1 MFTFL
6 RTVDKLSV
14 LSEVQALGEP
24 QRGCLSSKTL
34 WIELKLDTSVKSFD
48 LKKYRFRFSVMSEEI
63 TPLMN
68 QYFKIKSQYPDDI
81 LFFRMG
87 DFYEMFGEDAKAA
100 SKILGIAL
108 TSRGQI
114 KGEKIPLA
122 GIPYHAADRYL
133 AKLLRAGRKV
143 VVCEQVEDTK
153 LAKGIVKRD
162 VVEIITPGTVT
173 VDGVIEG
180 ASNNYLISLI
190 ADKQELGLAVIDLTT
205 GEFKVDQGEASKMI
219 EKIKVLNPVE
229 LVCPEVWQE
238 ERKKELG
245 LSDDNVTFTN
255 LEMWKFDHDFAQKI
269 LTEHFKVTSLDGFG
283 CQGLKLGIS
292 AAGAILAY
300 LKQTKKAFLSHI
312 NKISPWME
320 TEQMFLDRNTIRNL
334 ELLTA
339 MGTGQ
344 RANTLFSLLNKTRT
358 AMGARLLKSWIIQP
372 LLNVNRIIERQDAVE
387 ELFKNNDMSDS
398 LEEKIKRVGDL
409 ERLSGKIGYGK
420 ANPKDMIWLKDSLS
434 VMPDLKSILGDAKSE
449 LLNDARENIPD
460 TTELVG
466 LIERAITDE
475 PPFVLTDGGIIKSG
489 YSSDLDSLK
498 GQIKGSK
505 DWIAGLR
512 QQERKRTNIP
522 SLKVG
527 FNKVFGYFI
536 EVTKPHLSKVPPEYI
551 RKQTMVNAERF
562 VTQEL
567 KDKEAHILG
576 AEEKIFKLEYDLF
589 LDIRAKI
596 AEKTAQI
603 QRSAEVVAQL
613 DVLLSLKEIA
623 AKYNYV
629 RPQIDSSDEIAIE
642 EGRHPVIENIL
653 DAGTFVPN
661 DTKIDTESEQV
672 HIITGPN
679 MAGKSTYL
687 RQVGLIV
694 LLAQM
699 GSFVPARNARIG
711 VVDRIFTRVGAMDYL
726 VLGQSTFLVEMN
738 ETANILN
745 NATPK
750 SLILL
755 DEVGRGTSTFD
766 GLSIAWAVTEH
777 IHNNPKIGS
786 RTLFATHFHELTELA
801 KFLRRVKNYNVAVKE
816 WGDEVIFLRKIVP
829 GGCDDS
835 YGIQVARLAG
845 IPKQVLERAKEIL
858 AELENGE
865 VRQQRVPE
873 ALNQFGSG
881 QAKPKPVSYQLSIFS
896 PKDAQIAEELKKLDL
911 DKLTPIEALNK
922 LSELKKKAEEQ

>member
-1 MFTFL
+1 
-6 RTVDKLSV
+6 
-14 LSEVQALGEP
+14 
-24 QRGCLSSKTL
+24 
-34 WIELKLDTSVKSFD
+34 
-48 LKKYRFRFSVMSEEI
+48 
-63 TPLMN
+63 MN
-68 QYFKIKSQYPDDI
+68 QYFKIKSQYPDEI

-87 DFYEMFGEDAKAA
+87 DFYEMFGEDAKVA

-108 TSRGQI
+108 TSRGHI

-133 AKLLRAGRKV
+133 AKLLRAGKKV
-143 VVCEQVEDTK
+143 VVCEQVEDPK
-153 LAKGIVKRD
+153 SRSAGGIVKRD

-180 ASNNYLISLI
+180 TSNNYLVSLTG
-190 ADKQELGLAVIDLTT
+190 DKEKLGLAMIDLTT
-205 GEFKVDQGEASKMI
+205 GEFKVDQGEAGKI
-219 EKIKVLNPVE
+219 NEKIKVLNPAE
-229 LVCPEVWQE
+229 IICPEIWGE

-245 LSDDNVTFTN
+245 FSDENVTLTN
-255 LEMWKFDHDFAQKI
+255 LEMWKFDYDFALKI

-283 CQGLKLGIS
+283 CQDLKLGIS

-300 LKQTKKAFLSHI
+300 LKQTKKTFLSHI
-312 NKISPWME
+312 NKISPSIE
-320 TEQMFLDRNTIRNL
+320 GEEMFLDTNTIRNL

-339 MGTGQ
+339 MGTGE
-344 RANTLFSLLNKTRT
+344 RTNTLFSLVNKTKT
-358 AMGARLLKSWIIQP
+358 AMGARLLKSWIIAP
-372 LLNVNRIIERQDAVE
+372 LLNVNRITQRQDTIE
-387 ELFKNNDMSDS
+387 ELFKNHDLSDS
-398 LEEKIKRVGDL
+398 LEKKIKRIADL

-420 ANPKDMIWLKDSLS
+420 ANPKDLIWLKDSLS
-434 VMPDLKSILGDAKSE
+434 VIPDLRLILSDAKSD
-449 LLNDARENIPD
+449 LLNHINENLPD
-460 TTELVG
+460 TTGLVN
-466 LIERAITDE
+466 LTERSIVDE
-475 PPFVLTDGGIIKSG
+475 PPFILTEGGIIKSG
-489 YSSDLDSLK
+489 YSSELDSLK
-498 GQIKGSK
+498 SQIKGSK
-505 DWIAGLR
+505 DWIAGL
-512 QQERKRTNIP
+512 QAQERKRTGIP

-567 KDKEAHILG
+567 KEKEAHILG

-589 LDIRAKI
+589 LEIRSKI
-596 AEKTAQI
+596 AEKTADI
-603 QRSAEVVAQL
+603 QRTAQLVAQL
-613 DVLLSLKEIA
+613 DVMLSLKEVA

-629 RPQIDSSDEIAIE
+629 RPQIDSSDEIIIK

-653 DAGTFVPN
+653 DPGTFVPN
-661 DTKIDTESEQV
+661 DTKIDTPNEQI

-699 GSFVPARNARIG
+699 GSFVPAKKAKIG

-726 VLGQSTFLVEMN
+726 ALGQSTFLVEMN

-786 RTLFATHFHELTELA
+786 KTLFATHFHELTELA
-801 KFLRRVKNYNVAVKE
+801 KFLPRVRNYNVAVKE

-845 IPKQVLERAKEIL
+845 VPKQVLERAKEIL

-865 VRQQRVPE
+865 LRQQRVPE
-873 ALNQFGSG
+873 A
-881 QAKPKPVSYQLSIFS
+881 KPRPISYQLSIFS
-896 PKDAQIAEELKKLDL
+896 PKDTQIVEELKKLDL
-911 DKLTPIEALNK
+911 EKLTPIEALNK
-922 LSELKKKAEEQ
+922 LNELKKRAEEQ

>member
-1 MFTFL
+1 
-6 RTVDKLSV
+6 
-14 LSEVQALGEP
+14 
-24 QRGCLSSKTL
+24 
-34 WIELKLDTSVKSFD
+34 
-48 LKKYRFRFSVMSEEI
+48 
-63 TPLMN
+63 MN
-68 QYFKIKSQYPDDI
+68 QYFKIKNQYPDEI

-87 DFYEMFGEDAKAA
+87 DFYEMFGEDAKVA

-122 GIPYHAADRYL
+122 GIPHHAADRYL
-133 AKLLRAGRKV
+133 AKLLRAGKKV
-143 VVCEQVEDTK
+143 VVCEQVEDPK

-180 ASNNYLISLI
+180 ASNNYLVSLTG
-190 ADKQELGLAVIDLTT
+190 DKEKLGLAMVDLTT
-205 GEFKVDQGEASKMI
+205 GEFKIDQGDVSKII
-219 EKIKVLNPVE
+219 EKIKVLNPAE
-229 LVCPEVWQE
+229 IICPEIWGE

-245 LSDDNVTFTN
+245 FLDENVTLTN
-255 LEMWKFDHDFAQKI
+255 LEMWKFDYDFAQKI
-269 LTEHFKVTSLDGFG
+269 LIEHFKVTSLDGFG
-283 CQGLKLGIS
+283 CQDLKLGIS

-300 LKQTKKAFLSHI
+300 LKQTKKTFLSHI
-312 NKISPWME
+312 NKISPSIE
-320 TEQMFLDRNTIRNL
+320 GEQMFLDTNTIRNL

-339 MGTGQ
+339 MGTGE
-344 RANTLFSLLNKTRT
+344 RTNTLFSLLNKTKT
-358 AMGARLLKSWIIQP
+358 AMGARLLKSWIIAP
-372 LLNVNRIIERQDAVE
+372 ILNVNGITQRQDAVE
-387 ELFKNNDMSDS
+387 ELFKNYDLSDS
-398 LEEKIKRVGDL
+398 LEKKIKRIADL

-420 ANPKDMIWLKDSLS
+420 ANPKDLIWLKDSLS
-434 VMPDLKSILGDAKSE
+434 VIPDLRSILSDAKSD
-449 LLNDARENIPD
+449 LLNHIKDNLPD
-460 TTELVG
+460 TPELVN
-466 LIERAITDE
+466 LIQRSIVDE
-475 PPFVLTDGGIIKSG
+475 PPFILTEGGIIKSG

-505 DWIAGLR
+505 DWIAGLQ
-512 QQERKRTNIP
+512 QQERKRTGIP

-536 EVTKPHLSKVPPEYI
+536 EVTKPHLSKVPEEYI

-567 KDKEAHILG
+567 KEKEAHILG
-576 AEEKIFKLEYDLF
+576 AEEKIFKLEYELF
-589 LDIRAKI
+589 LDIRSKI
-596 AEKTAQI
+596 GERTAQI
-603 QRSAEVVAQL
+603 QRTAEMVAQL
-613 DVLLSLKEIA
+613 DVMLALKEVA
-623 AKYNYV
+623 EKYNYV
-629 RPQIDSSDEIAIE
+629 RPQIDSSDKIIIE

-653 DAGTFVPN
+653 DPGTFVPN
-661 DTKIDTESEQV
+661 DTKIDTPNEQI
-672 HIITGPN
+672 HIVTGPN

-699 GSFVPARNARIG
+699 GSFVPAKKAKIG

-726 VLGQSTFLVEMN
+726 ALGQSTFLVEMN

-786 RTLFATHFHELTELA
+786 KTLFATHFHELTELA
-801 KFLRRVKNYNVAVKE
+801 KFLPRVKNYNVAVKE

-845 IPKQVLERAKEIL
+845 VPKQVLERAKEIL
-858 AELENGE
+858 ADLENSE
-865 VRQQRVPE
+865 LSQQKLPE
-873 ALNQFGSG
+873 PLNHFGSG
-881 QAKPKPVSYQLSIFS
+881 QAKPYPDGRGKPKPVSYQLSIFS
-896 PKDAQIAEELKKLDL
+896 PKDTQITEELKKLDL
-911 DKLTPIEALNK
+911 EKLTPIEALNK
-922 LSELKKKAEEQ
+922 LSELKKKAEEK

>member
-1 MFTFL
+1 
-6 RTVDKLSV
+6 
-14 LSEVQALGEP
+14 
-24 QRGCLSSKTL
+24 
-34 WIELKLDTSVKSFD
+34 
-48 LKKYRFRFSVMSEEI
+48 
-63 TPLMN
+63 MN
-68 QYFKIKSQYPDDI
+68 QYFKIKSQYPDEI

-87 DFYEMFGEDAKAA
+87 DFYEMFGEDAKIA

-108 TSRGQI
+108 TSRGHI

-133 AKLLRAGRKV
+133 AKLLKAGKKV
-143 VVCEQVEDTK
+143 VVCEQVEDPK
-153 LAKGIVKRD
+153 FAKGIVKRD

-180 ASNNYLISLI
+180 ASNNYLVSLTG
-190 ADKQELGLAVIDLTT
+190 DEEKLGFAMIDLTT
-205 GEFKVDQGEASKMI
+205 GEFKVDQGERSKII
-219 EKIKVLNPVE
+219 EKIKVLNPAE
-229 LVCPEVWQE
+229 ILCPETWAE
-238 ERKKELG
+238 EKKKELRF
-245 LSDDNVTFTN
+245 LNENVTLTN
-255 LEMWKFDHDFAQKI
+255 LETWKFDCDFAQKI

-283 CQGLKLGIS
+283 CSSGSVGQDLKLGIS

-300 LKQTKKAFLSHI
+300 LKQTKKISLSHI
-312 NKISPWME
+312 NKILPSIE
-320 TEQMFLDRNTIRNL
+320 GEQMFLDTNTIRNL

-339 MGTGQ
+339 MGTGEKT
-344 RANTLFSLLNKTRT
+344 NTLFSLLNKTKT
-358 AMGARLLKSWIIQP
+358 AMGSRLLKNWIIRP
-372 LLNVNRIIERQDAVE
+372 LLHVDKIKERQDAIE
-387 ELFKNNDMSDS
+387 ELFKNHDLSFS
-398 LEEKIKRVGDL
+398 LEKKINKIADL

-420 ANPKDMIWLKDSLS
+420 ANPKDLIWLKDSLS
-434 VMPDLKSILGDAKSE
+434 VIPDLRSILSDVKSD
-449 LLNDARENIPD
+449 LLNRTRENLPD
-460 TTELVG
+460 TNELVN
-466 LIERAITDE
+466 LIKNSIVDD
-475 PPFVLTDGGIIKSG
+475 PPFILTEGGIIKPG
-489 YSSDLDSLK
+489 YSLELDSLNS
-498 GQIKGSK
+498 QIKGSK
-505 DWIAGLR
+505 DWIAGL
-512 QQERKRTNIP
+512 QAEERKRTGIS

-536 EVTKPHLSKVPPEYI
+536 EVTKPHLSKAPEDYI

-562 VTQEL
+562 VTEEL
-567 KDKEAHILG
+567 KEKEALILG
-576 AEEKIFKLEYDLF
+576 AEEKIFHVEYELF
-589 LDIRAKI
+589 LEIRSKI
-596 AEKTAQI
+596 AEKTDQI
-603 QRSAEVVAQL
+603 QKTGELVAQL
-613 DVLLSLKEIA
+613 DVLLALKEA
-623 AKYNYV
+623 AEKYNYV
-629 RPQIDSSDEIAIE
+629 RPQIDLSDEIIIE

-653 DAGTFVPN
+653 EPGTFVPN
-661 DTKIDTESEQV
+661 DTKIDSQNEQI

-699 GSFVPARNARIG
+699 GSFVPAKKAKIG

-726 VLGQSTFLVEMN
+726 ALGQSTFLVEMN

-786 RTLFATHFHELTELA
+786 KTLFATHFHELTELA
-801 KFLRRVKNYNVAVKE
+801 KFLPKVRNYNVAVKE

-845 IPKQVLERAKEIL
+845 IPKGVLERAKEIL

-865 VRQQRVPE
+865 LSYQKLP
-873 ALNQFGSG
+873 

-896 PKDAQIAEELKKLDL
+896 PKDSLIVEELKKLDL
-911 DKLTPIEALNK
+911 EKVTPIEALNK
-922 LSELKKKAEEQ
+922 LNELKKKAKNDDE

>member
-1 MFTFL
+1 
-6 RTVDKLSV
+6 
-14 LSEVQALGEP
+14 
-24 QRGCLSSKTL
+24 
-34 WIELKLDTSVKSFD
+34 
-48 LKKYRFRFSVMSEEI
+48 
-63 TPLMN
+63 MN
-68 QYFKIKSQYPDDI
+68 QYFKIKSQYPDEI

-87 DFYEMFGEDAKAA
+87 DFYEMFGEDAKVA

-108 TSRGQI
+108 TSRGHI

-133 AKLLRAGRKV
+133 AKLLRAGKKV
-143 VVCEQVEDTK
+143 VVCEQVEDPK
-153 LAKGIVKRD
+153 SRSAGGIVKRD

-180 ASNNYLISLI
+180 TSNNYLVSLTG
-190 ADKQELGLAVIDLTT
+190 DKEKLGLAMIDLTT
-205 GEFKVDQGEASKMI
+205 GEFKVDQGEAGKI
-219 EKIKVLNPVE
+219 NEKIKVLNPAE
-229 LVCPEVWQE
+229 IICPEIWGE

-245 LSDDNVTFTN
+245 FSDENVTLTN
-255 LEMWKFDHDFAQKI
+255 LEMWKFDYDFALKI

-283 CQGLKLGIS
+283 CQDLKLGIS

-300 LKQTKKAFLSHI
+300 LKQTKKTFLSHI
-312 NKISPWME
+312 NKISPSIE
-320 TEQMFLDRNTIRNL
+320 GEEMFLDTNTIRNL
-334 ELLTA
+334 ELLSA
-339 MGTGQ
+339 MGTGE
-344 RANTLFSLLNKTRT
+344 RTNTLFSLLNKTKT
-358 AMGARLLKSWIIQP
+358 AMGARLLKSWIIAP
-372 LLNVNRIIERQDAVE
+372 LLNVNRITQRQDTIE
-387 ELFKNNDMSDS
+387 ELFKNHDLSDS
-398 LEEKIKRVGDL
+398 LEKKIKRIADL

-420 ANPKDMIWLKDSLS
+420 ANPKDLIWLKDSLS
-434 VMPDLKSILGDAKSE
+434 VIPDLRLILSDAKSD
-449 LLNDARENIPD
+449 LLNHINENLPD
-460 TTELVG
+460 TTGLVN
-466 LIERAITDE
+466 LTERSIVDE
-475 PPFVLTDGGIIKSG
+475 PPFILTEGGIIKSG
-489 YSSDLDSLK
+489 YSSELDSLK
-498 GQIKGSK
+498 SQIKGSK
-505 DWIAGLR
+505 DWIAGL
-512 QQERKRTNIP
+512 QAQERKRTGIP

-567 KDKEAHILG
+567 KEKEAHILG

-589 LDIRAKI
+589 LEIRSKI
-596 AEKTAQI
+596 AEKTADI
-603 QRSAEVVAQL
+603 QRTAQLVAQL
-613 DVLLSLKEIA
+613 DVMLSLKEVA

-629 RPQIDSSDEIAIE
+629 RPQIDSSDEIIIK

-653 DAGTFVPN
+653 DPGTFVPN
-661 DTKIDTESEQV
+661 DTKIDTPNEQI

-699 GSFVPARNARIG
+699 GSFVPAKKAKIG

-726 VLGQSTFLVEMN
+726 ALGQSTFLVEMN

-786 RTLFATHFHELTELA
+786 KTLFATHFHELTELA
-801 KFLRRVKNYNVAVKE
+801 KFLPRVRNYNVAVKE

-845 IPKQVLERAKEIL
+845 VPKQVLERAKEIL

-865 VRQQRVPE
+865 LRQQRVPE
-873 ALNQFGSG
+873 A
-881 QAKPKPVSYQLSIFS
+881 KPRPISYQLSIFS
-896 PKDAQIAEELKKLDL
+896 PKDTQIVEELKKLDL
-911 DKLTPIEALNK
+911 EKLTPIEALNK
-922 LSELKKKAEEQ
+922 LNELKKRAEEQ

>member
-1 MFTFL
+1 
-6 RTVDKLSV
+6 
-14 LSEVQALGEP
+14 
-24 QRGCLSSKTL
+24 
-34 WIELKLDTSVKSFD
+34 
-48 LKKYRFRFSVMSEEI
+48 
-63 TPLMN
+63 MN
-68 QYFKIKSQYPDDI
+68 QYFKIKNQYPDEI

-87 DFYEMFGEDAKAA
+87 DFYEMFGEDAKVA

-108 TSRGQI
+108 TSRGHI

-133 AKLLRAGRKV
+133 AKLLRAGKKV
-143 VVCEQVEDTK
+143 VVCEQVEDPK

-180 ASNNYLISLI
+180 TSNNYLVSLI
-190 ADKQELGLAVIDLTT
+190 TGDKEKLGLAMIDLTT
-205 GEFKVDQGEASKMI
+205 GEFKVDEGRRGRII
-219 EKIKVLNPVE
+219 EKIKVLNPAEVI
-229 LVCPEVWQE
+229 CPETWGD

-245 LSDDNVTFTN
+245 FSDEKQILTN
-255 LEMWKFDHDFAQKI
+255 LEMWKFDYDFAQRI

-283 CQGLKLGIS
+283 CQNLKLGIS

-300 LKQTKKAFLSHI
+300 LKQTKKTFLSHI
-312 NKISPWME
+312 NKISPCIE
-320 TEQMFLDRNTIRNL
+320 GERMFLDTNTIRNL
-334 ELLTA
+334 ELLTT
-339 MGTGQ
+339 MGTGE
-344 RANTLFSLLNKTRT
+344 RTNTLFSLLNKTKT
-358 AMGARLLKSWIIQP
+358 PMGARLLKSWVISP
-372 LLNVNRIIERQDAVE
+372 LLNVDRITERQDAVE
-387 ELFKNNDMSDS
+387 ESFKNHGLSDS
-398 LEEKIKRVGDL
+398 LEKKIKRIADL

-420 ANPKDMIWLKDSLS
+420 ANPKDLIWLKDSLS
-434 VMPDLKSILGDAKSE
+434 LIPDLKSILNDSKSFP
-449 LLNDARENIPD
+449 LNHIKDNLPD
-460 TTELVG
+460 TTELVN
-466 LIERAITDE
+466 LIEKSIVDE
-475 PPFVLTDGGIIKSG
+475 PPFILTEGGIIRSG
-489 YSSDLDSLK
+489 YSPELDSLK
-498 GQIKGSK
+498 SQIKGSK
-505 DWIAGLR
+505 DWIAGL
-512 QQERKRTNIP
+512 QEQERKRTGIP

-567 KDKEAHILG
+567 KEKEAHILG

-589 LDIRAKI
+589 LDIRSKI
-596 AEKTAQI
+596 GERTAEIQKTA
-603 QRSAEVVAQL
+603 ELVAQL
-613 DVLLSLKEIA
+613 DVLLSLKEVA
-623 AKYNYV
+623 VKHNYV
-629 RPQIDSSDEIAIE
+629 RPQIDSSDEIIIE

-653 DAGTFVPN
+653 DPGTFVPN
-661 DTKIDTESEQV
+661 DTKINIQNEQI

-699 GSFVPARNARIG
+699 GSFVPAKKAKIG

-726 VLGQSTFLVEMN
+726 ALGQSTFLVEMN

-766 GLSIAWAVTEH
+766 GLSIAWAMTEH

-786 RTLFATHFHELTELA
+786 KTLFATHFHELTELA
-801 KFLRRVKNYNVAVKE
+801 KFLPRVKNYNVAVKE

-845 IPKQVLERAKEIL
+845 IPRQVLERAKEIL
-858 AELENGE
+858 ADLEDGELA
-865 VRQQRVPE
+865 QQRISE
-873 ALNQFGSG
+873 TLNQFGSG
-881 QAKPKPVSYQLSIFS
+881 QARPKPVSYQLSIFS
-896 PKDAQIAEELKKLDL
+896 PKDAQIAEELRKLDL
-911 DKLTPIEALNK
+911 DKLSPIEALNR
-922 LSELKKKAEEQ
+922 LNELKKKAQED

>member
-1 MFTFL
+1 
-6 RTVDKLSV
+6 
-14 LSEVQALGEP
+14 
-24 QRGCLSSKTL
+24 
-34 WIELKLDTSVKSFD
+34 
-48 LKKYRFRFSVMSEEI
+48 
-63 TPLMN
+63 MN
-68 QYFKIKSQYPDDI
+68 QYFKIKSQYPDEI

-87 DFYEMFGEDAKAA
+87 DFYEMFGEDAKVA
-100 SKILGIAL
+100 SKIMGIAL

-133 AKLLRAGRKV
+133 AKLLRAGKKV
-143 VVCEQVEDTK
+143 VVCEQVEDPK

-180 ASNNYLISLI
+180 TSNNYLLSLT
-190 ADKQELGLAVIDLTT
+190 ADSAEGGSASGGKEKIGLAMVDLTT
-205 GEFKVDQGEASKMI
+205 GEFKVDQGEASKII
-219 EKIKVLNPVE
+219 EKIKVLNPAE
-229 LVCPEVWQE
+229 IICPEIWGE

-245 LSDDNVTFTN
+245 CLNEKVTFTN
-255 LEMWKFDHDFAQKI
+255 LEMWKFDYDFAQKI

-283 CQGLKLGIS
+283 CQDLKLGIS

-300 LKQTKKAFLSHI
+300 LKQTKKTFLSHI
-312 NKISPWME
+312 NKISPTIE
-320 TEQMFLDRNTIRNL
+320 GEGMFLDTNTIRNL

-339 MGTGQ
+339 MGSGERT
-344 RANTLFSLLNKTRT
+344 NTLFSLLNKTKT
-358 AMGARLLKSWIIQP
+358 AMGARLLKSWIIAP
-372 LLNVNRIIERQDAVE
+372 LLNVGEITERQDAVE
-387 ELFKNNDMSDS
+387 ELFKNHDLSDS
-398 LEEKIKRVGDL
+398 LEKKIKRIADL

-420 ANPKDMIWLKDSLS
+420 ANPKDLIWLKDSLS
-434 VMPDLKSILGDAKSE
+434 VIPDLRSILSGVKSD
-449 LLNDARENIPD
+449 LLNYIKDSLPD
-460 TTELVG
+460 SSGLVN
-466 LIERAITDE
+466 LIERSIVDE
-475 PPFVLTDGGIIKSG
+475 PPYILTEGGIIKSG

-498 GQIKGSK
+498 SQIKGSK
-505 DWIAGLR
+505 DWIAGL
-512 QQERKRTNIP
+512 QEQERKRTSIP

-536 EVTKPHLSKVPPEYI
+536 EVTKPHLSKVPQEYI

-562 VTQEL
+562 VTQKL
-567 KDKEAHILG
+567 KEKEAHILG

-589 LDIRAKI
+589 LEIRSKI
-596 AEKTAQI
+596 GERTAEI
-603 QRSAEVVAQL
+603 QRTAELVAQL
-613 DVLLSLKEIA
+613 DILLSLKEVA
-623 AKYNYV
+623 EKYNYV
-629 RPQIDSSDEIAIE
+629 RPQIDSSDEIIIE

-653 DAGTFVPN
+653 DPGTFVPN
-661 DTKIDTESEQV
+661 DTKIDTLNEQI

-699 GSFVPARNARIG
+699 GSFVPAKKAKIG

-726 VLGQSTFLVEMN
+726 ALGQSTFLVEMN

-777 IHNNPKIGS
+777 IHNNLKIGS
-786 RTLFATHFHELTELA
+786 KTLFATHFHELTELA
-801 KFLRRVKNYNVAVKE
+801 KFLPRVKNYNVAVKE
-816 WGDEVIFLRKIVP
+816 WGDEIIFLRKIVP

-845 IPKQVLERAKEIL
+845 VPRQVLERAKEIL

-865 VRQQRVPE
+865 VRQQKLPE
-873 ALNQFGSG
+873 S
-881 QAKPKPVSYQLSIFS
+881 KPVSYQLSIFS
-896 PKDAQIAEELKKLDL
+896 PKEGQITEELKKLDL
-911 DKLTPIEALNK
+911 EKLTPIEALNK
-922 LSELKKKAEEQ
+922 LDELKKKAEEQ

>member
-1 MFTFL
+1 
-6 RTVDKLSV
+6 
-14 LSEVQALGEP
+14 
-24 QRGCLSSKTL
+24 
-34 WIELKLDTSVKSFD
+34 
-48 LKKYRFRFSVMSEEI
+48 
-63 TPLMN
+63 MN
-68 QYFKIKSQYPDDI
+68 QYFKIKSQYPDEI

-87 DFYEMFGEDAKAA
+87 DFYEMFGEDAKIA

-108 TSRGQI
+108 TSRGHI

-133 AKLLRAGRKV
+133 AKLLKAGKKV
-143 VVCEQVEDTK
+143 VVCEQVEDPK

-180 ASNNYLISLI
+180 ASNNYLVSLTG
-190 ADKQELGLAVIDLTT
+190 DKEKLGLAMIDLTT
-205 GEFKVDQGEASKMI
+205 GEFKVDEGEADKIM
-219 EKIKVLNPVE
+219 EKVKVLDPAEV
-229 LVCPEVWQE
+229 LCPETWGE
-238 ERKKELG
+238 EKKKEFGFLNENTT
-245 LSDDNVTFTN
+245 LTT
-255 LEMWKFDHDFAQKI
+255 LEMWKFDHDFAQRV

-283 CQGLKLGIS
+283 CQDLKLGIS

-300 LKQTKKAFLSHI
+300 LKQTKKISLSHI
-312 NKISPWME
+312 NKISPSIE
-320 TEQMFLDRNTIRNL
+320 GELMFLDTNTIRNL

-339 MGTGQ
+339 IGTGE
-344 RANTLFSLLNKTRT
+344 RTNTLFSLLNKTKT
-358 AMGARLLKSWIIQP
+358 TMGARLLKNWIIRP
-372 LLNVNRIIERQDAVE
+372 LLNVDKIKERQDAIE
-387 ELFKNNDMSDS
+387 ELLKTRDLFDS
-398 LEEKIKRVGDL
+398 LEKRVNRIADL

-420 ANPKDMIWLKDSLS
+420 ATPKDLIWLKDSLAII
-434 VMPDLKSILGDAKSE
+434 PGIKSDSSNVNSH
-449 LLNDARENIPD
+449 LLNHIKDNLPD
-460 TTELVG
+460 TTELVS
-466 LIERAITDE
+466 LVERAIVGD
-475 PPFVLTDGGIIKSG
+475 PPPILTEGGIVKSG
-489 YSSDLDSLK
+489 YSQELDSLK
-498 GQIKGSK
+498 SQIKGSK
-505 DWIAGLR
+505 DWIAGL
-512 QQERKRTNIP
+512 QEEERKRTGIP
-522 SLKVG
+522 SLKVN

-536 EVTKPHLSKVPPEYI
+536 EVTKPHLSKAPPDYI

-562 VTQEL
+562 ITEGL
-567 KDKEAHILG
+567 KEREALILG
-576 AEEKIFKLEYDLF
+576 AEEKIFQLEYELF
-589 LDIRAKI
+589 LDIRSKI
-596 AEKTAQI
+596 AEKTDQI
-603 QRSAEVVAQL
+603 QKTAELVAQL
-613 DVLLSLKEIA
+613 DVLLSLKEVA
-623 AKYNYV
+623 EKYNYV
-629 RPQIDSSDEIAIE
+629 RPLIDSGEEIAIE

-653 DAGTFVPN
+653 DPGTFVPN
-661 DTKIDTESEQV
+661 DTKIDTQNEQI

-699 GSFVPARNARIG
+699 GSFVPAKKAKIG

-726 VLGQSTFLVEMN
+726 ALGQSTFLVEMN

-786 RTLFATHFHELTELA
+786 KTLFATHFHELTELA
-801 KFLRRVKNYNVAVKE
+801 KFLPRVKNYNVAVKE
-816 WGDEVIFLRKIVP
+816 WGDEVIFLRKIVS

-865 VRQQRVPE
+865 LSYQR
-873 ALNQFGSG
+873 LSL
-881 QAKPKPVSYQLSIFS
+881 AKSKPNSYQLSIFS
-896 PKDAQIAEELKKLDL
+896 PKDTQIVEELKKLDL
-911 DKLTPIEALNK
+911 DKLSPIEALNK
-922 LSELKKKAEEQ
+922 LNELKKKAEESE

>member
-1 MFTFL
+1 
-6 RTVDKLSV
+6 
-14 LSEVQALGEP
+14 
-24 QRGCLSSKTL
+24 
-34 WIELKLDTSVKSFD
+34 
-48 LKKYRFRFSVMSEEI
+48 MSEEI

-68 QYFKIKSQYPDDI
+68 QYFKIKSQYPDEI

-87 DFYEMFGEDAKAA
+87 DFYEMFGEDAKIA

-108 TSRGQI
+108 TSRGHI

-133 AKLLRAGRKV
+133 AKLLKAGKKV
-143 VVCEQVEDTK
+143 VVCEQVEDPK
-153 LAKGIVKRD
+153 FAKGIVKRD

-180 ASNNYLISLI
+180 ASNNYLVSLTG
-190 ADKQELGLAVIDLTT
+190 DEEKLGFAMIDLTT
-205 GEFKVDQGEASKMI
+205 GEFKVDQGERSKII
-219 EKIKVLNPVE
+219 EKIKVLNPAE
-229 LVCPEVWQE
+229 ILCPETWAE
-238 ERKKELG
+238 EKKKELRF
-245 LSDDNVTFTN
+245 LNENVTLTN
-255 LEMWKFDHDFAQKI
+255 LETWKFDCDFAQKI

-283 CQGLKLGIS
+283 CSSGSVGQDLKLGIS

-300 LKQTKKAFLSHI
+300 LKQTKKISLSHI
-312 NKISPWME
+312 NKILPSIE
-320 TEQMFLDRNTIRNL
+320 GEQMFLDTNTIRNL

-339 MGTGQ
+339 MGTGEKT
-344 RANTLFSLLNKTRT
+344 NTLFSLLNKTKT
-358 AMGARLLKSWIIQP
+358 AMGSRLLKNWIIRP
-372 LLNVNRIIERQDAVE
+372 LLHVDKIKERQDAIE
-387 ELFKNNDMSDS
+387 ELFKNHDLSFS
-398 LEEKIKRVGDL
+398 LEKKINKIADL

-420 ANPKDMIWLKDSLS
+420 ANPKDLIWLKDSLS
-434 VMPDLKSILGDAKSE
+434 VIPDLRSILSDVKSD
-449 LLNDARENIPD
+449 LLNRTRENLPD
-460 TTELVG
+460 TNELVN
-466 LIERAITDE
+466 LIKNSIVDD
-475 PPFVLTDGGIIKSG
+475 PPFILTEGGIIKPG
-489 YSSDLDSLK
+489 YSLELDSLNS
-498 GQIKGSK
+498 QIKGSK
-505 DWIAGLR
+505 DWIAGL
-512 QQERKRTNIP
+512 QAEERKRTGIS

-536 EVTKPHLSKVPPEYI
+536 EVTKPHLSKAPEDYI

-562 VTQEL
+562 VTEEL
-567 KDKEAHILG
+567 KEKEALILG
-576 AEEKIFKLEYDLF
+576 AEEKIFHVEYELF
-589 LDIRAKI
+589 LEIRSKI
-596 AEKTAQI
+596 AEKTDQI
-603 QRSAEVVAQL
+603 QKTGELVAQL
-613 DVLLSLKEIA
+613 DVLLALKEA
-623 AKYNYV
+623 AEKYNYV
-629 RPQIDSSDEIAIE
+629 RPQIDLSDEIIIE

-653 DAGTFVPN
+653 EPGTFVPN
-661 DTKIDTESEQV
+661 DTKIDSQNEQI

-699 GSFVPARNARIG
+699 GSFVPAKKAKIG

-726 VLGQSTFLVEMN
+726 ALGQSTFLVEMN

-786 RTLFATHFHELTELA
+786 KTLFATHFHELTELA
-801 KFLRRVKNYNVAVKE
+801 KFLPKVRNYNVAVKE

-845 IPKQVLERAKEIL
+845 IPKGVLERAKEIL

-865 VRQQRVPE
+865 LSYQKLP
-873 ALNQFGSG
+873 

-896 PKDAQIAEELKKLDL
+896 PKDSLIVEELKKLDL
-911 DKLTPIEALNK
+911 EKVTPIEALNK
-922 LSELKKKAEEQ
+922 LNELKKKAKNDDE